1 MLYFNNKVS
10 GIFAFTPNNRVDI
23 GGIKANKFLN
33 WLPEHGYLT
42 TFFELPTS
50 QKTVF
55 NNKNEI
61 VIPMEKILVS
71 IVLREKFIYNRVL
84 KALNEI
90 FSTYKYRKIILD
102 NLKYISSY
110 VSRYLSSIIFF
121 RKYFKKHKPK
131 IIFTVC
137 HYCTINKGIIKVAN
151 EMNIPTVDVQHGL
164 ISKTQPGYISKN
176 SIKEDIPMYIFVY
189 GKYFKDIILENSNW
203 FSSNNII
210 VTGNYYLSKYKINED
225 VYNHKNNV
233 LLITT
238 QPIVDCK
245 AYEKIIQEALKENLE
260 VYIKIHPSERIEKY
274 EMLRNKY
281 NLKIIDKT
289 ENLYEVLKKAKYHAT
304 VFSTSAIE
312 SLFFGIPNIIIPWK
326 NYENNLD
333 FLVDNKT
340 SIKYNEKL
348 SKILKTLDKNRDKT
362 ILKGEYFFHDWDQEK
377 ADYILNQYF
386 TTGR

>member
-1 MLYFNNKVS
+1 
-10 GIFAFTPNNRVDI
+10 
-23 GGIKANKFLN
+23 
-33 WLPEHGYLT
+33 
-42 TFFELPTS
+42 
-50 QKTVF
+50 
-55 NNKNEI
+55 
-61 VIPMEKILVS
+61 
-71 IVLREKFIYNRVL
+71 
-84 KALNEI
+84 
-90 FSTYKYRKIILD
+90 
-102 NLKYISSY
+102 
-110 VSRYLSSIIFF
+110 
-121 RKYFKKHKPK
+121 
-131 IIFTVC
+131 
-137 HYCTINKGIIKVAN
+137 
-151 EMNIPTVDVQHGL
+151 MNIPTVDVQHGL